1 MLKSFLEYI
10 FESDSK
16 LKIPIYYSKR
26 LREFIFKIEKSSK
39 DTEVSRLANAIRFSE
54 NSNQMSSDITLID
67 MTDKNDMLSFIQ
79 VNRVKRKYDD
89 LNKGNSDSNSDFKAW
104 VKSAWTYKDLGV
116 RIINIDAFNSLWK
129 DQRSEVKVGKFSKK
143 IFKDNNISVTDAAIE
158 KFSNA
163 YKATFDFDFNL
174 DQRMDLVS
182 GEDIRKWYLQSNY
195 SEVKGQLGNSC
206 MRHNT
211 SQSFFNI
218 YVENPEVC
226 NLLIMYS
233 DQSKTKI
240 CGRALV
246 WTDINGNK
254 LMDRVYTINDYDVVV
269 FRSYASSKNWISNLG
284 GREFSVKLNKFMFDQ
299 YPYMDSFMILDTNN
313 GTLHTSENLWPS
325 SGLYKL
331 QNTDGSYTDETDS
344 VWSEYHGEY
353 INSEEAIYCPNAGD
367 YVHGDSAIY
376 LEYKDIYASP
386 NEETA
391 YSEWFDQT
399 YYLDDVVHS
408 EIMSD
413 YMLTD
418 DSMIIVINA
427 VGDEDFIPN
436 NLSSDLFVKVI
447 HKDGSETMTLNR
459 YVILNPLDDKYY
471 FRDEKMEGDIKI
483 ENYISSKLEDIEVDK
498 DKIKNYLLTTD
509 FDLNKRKIIEIRSIY
524 KIYLGMDQHQNLEF
538 LKKCIKYVLY
548 SYPEKSMQKDGLP
561 SLNYPD
567 LRSQSDRMRRFKN
580 SIINFDE
587 EFLKQLL
594 GEKSN
599 IVFGNF
605 KTLSE
610 GTYDSIYNMVILAQ
624 SFIKDVFTDPEIYKM
639 WYKWKNT

>member
-10 FESDSK
+10 FESESK
-16 LKIPIYYSKR
+16 LSLPIYYSKR
-26 LREFIFKIEKSSK
+26 LKEFIYKIEMSSK
-39 DTEVSRLANAIRFSE
+39 DPDVSKLANAIRFSE
-54 NSNQMSSDITLID
+54 DSNQMSSDITLID

-89 LNKGNSDSNSDFKAW
+89 LNKINPDLNSDFKSW
-104 VKSAWTYKDLGV
+104 VKSAWKYNYLG
-116 RIINIDAFNSLWK
+116 RSIIYTEPFNSLWK

-284 GREFSVKLNKFMFDQ
+284 RESSVKLNKFKFNQ

-313 GTLHTSENLWPS
+313 GTLQTNENLWPS

-331 QNTDGSYTDETDS
+331 QNTDGSYTDENDS

-367 YVHGDSAIY
+367 YVHADSAIY

-413 YMLTD
+413 YMPSD
-418 DSMIIVINA
+418 DSMIIVINS

-447 HKDGSETMTLNR
+447 YKDGSETMTLNR
-459 YVILNPLDDKYY
+459 YVILNPLDGKYY
-471 FRDEKMEGDIKI
+471 FRDEKIDGIKI
-483 ENYISSKLEDIEVDK
+483 EDYLSSKLEDIEVDK
-498 DKIKNYLLTTD
+498 DKIKKYLLTTD
-509 FDLNKRKIIEIRSIY
+509 FDLNKKKMDYIKSIY
-524 KIYLGMDQHQNLEF
+524 RIYLGMGLQNLEF

-548 SYPEKSMQKDGLP
+548 AYPEKSIQKDGLP

-567 LRSQSDRMRRFKN
+567 LRSQSNRMRRFKN

-594 GEKSN
+594 GEKS
-599 IVFGNF
+599 GA
-605 KTLSE
+605 LSE
-610 GTYDSIYNMVILAQ
+610 GGYDSIYNMVTLAQ